1 MDGISLPGRD
11 VGVCVQMGFGDM
23 SLLVKL
29 ILVNLVLSND
39 AST

>member
-11 VGVCVQMGFGDM
+11 VGVCLQMGFGDM